1 MADEYKLNDDFKII
15 NGSNLDVLPTI
26 ADNSID
32 AIVTDPPYE
41 IGFMSRKWDNTGIA
55 YNVELW
61 KQALRVL
68 KPGGYLLAFGGTRT
82 YHRIAVAIE
91 DAGFEI
97 RDCIM
102 WLYGC
107 GFPKSH
113 NIGLAI
119 DELTGVESKVVEKID
134 APDLHDVGVKQKE
147 LGNGGCMSFGQI
159 ENAERVQYERK
170 EAQNEWNGWG
180 TTLKPAYEPVV
191 VARKPIEEKT
201 VAENCLKYRTGGLN
215 IDECRVGSGGG
226 CQKVGII
233 PNSASKNCGFG
244 CDGKVIPIDKGRF
257 PANVITD
264 GSDEVA
270 AGMPYTKSVQEVPNA
285 KHTYKGNK
293 EAFQYG
299 YKMRFGGGFDDE
311 GSAMRYFYQAK
322 ASKKD
327 RDEGLDKY
335 EILQATDGYLRN
347 TEITARAYGANAAPK
362 KNIHPTVK
370 PVELMQYLVRL
381 VTAKGGTVLDIFN
394 GSGSTGKAVAFEN
407 RERNAGYKYIGIELE
422 KQYCEISLSRID
434 YALNKF
440 EYDELKYIE
449 EEKKRKQENGEVDL
463 FDFAEGY

>member
-1 MADEYKLNDDFKII
+1 MADVYKLNDDFKII

-113 NIGLAI
+113 NIGLAV
-119 DELTGVESKVVEKID
+119 DELRGVESKVVGKMD
-134 APDLHDVGVKQKE
+134 APDLHDVGVKQKA
-147 LGNGGCMSFGQI
+147 LGNGHVQSFGQI
-159 ENAERVQYERK
+159 ENAERMQYEIK

-180 TTLKPAYEPVV
+180 TALKPAYEPVV

-201 VAENCLKYRTGGLN
+201 VAENCLKYGTGGLN

-226 CQKVGII
+226 YQKVDII

-244 CDGKVIPIDKGRF
+244 CNGKIIPIDKGRF

-270 AGMPYTKSVQEVPNA
+270 AGMPNTKSSKTPDDNR
-285 KHTYKGNK
+285 TNK
-293 EAFQYG
+293 NNSMFIDGVHNMSNSY
-299 YKMRFGGGFDDE
+299 DDE
-311 GSAMRYFYQAK
+311 GSAIRYFYQAK

-327 RDEGLDKY
+327 RDEGLDRY
-335 EILQATDGYLRN
+335 ESIQITDGCIRTN
-347 TEITARAYGANAAPK
+347 SDTARMFGANSSST

-440 EYDELKYIE
+440 KYDELKFIE
-449 EEKKRKQENGEVDL
+449 DEKKRKQENGEVDL

>member
-113 NIGLAI
+113 NIGLAV
-119 DELTGVESKVVEKID
+119 DELRGVESKVIGKAKGSGTTGINER
-134 APDLHDVGVKQKE
+134 
-147 LGNGGCMSFGQI
+147 GNQQFVAR
-159 ENAERVQYERK
+159 NQYEDGTYDLK

-180 TTLKPAYEPVV
+180 TALKPAYEPVV

-201 VAENCLKYRTGGLN
+201 VAENCLKYGTGGLN
-215 IDECRVGSGGG
+215 IDECRVGSGGVV
-226 CQKVGII
+226 KRWILSLTLHRKIVD
-233 PNSASKNCGFG
+233 SAVMEKLSLL
-244 CDGKVIPIDKGRF
+244 I
-257 PANVITD
+257 
-264 GSDEVA
+264 
-270 AGMPYTKSVQEVPNA
+270 
-285 KHTYKGNK
+285 K
-293 EAFQYG
+293 E
-299 YKMRFGGGFDDE
+299 D
-311 GSAMRYFYQAK
+311 S
-322 ASKKD
+322 
-327 RDEGLDKY
+327 
-335 EILQATDGYLRN
+335 LQT
-347 TEITARAYGANAAPK
+347 
-362 KNIHPTVK
+362 
-370 PVELMQYLVRL
+370 
-381 VTAKGGTVLDIFN
+381 
-394 GSGSTGKAVAFEN
+394 
-407 RERNAGYKYIGIELE
+407 
-422 KQYCEISLSRID
+422 
-434 YALNKF
+434 
-440 EYDELKYIE
+440 
-449 EEKKRKQENGEVDL
+449 
-463 FDFAEGY
+463 

>member
-1 MADEYKLNDDFKII
+1 MADEYKLNDNFKII

-55 YNVELW
+55 YNIELW

-82 YHRIAVAIE
+82 YHRITVAIE

-113 NIGLAI
+113 NIGLAV
-119 DELTGVESKVVEKID
+119 DELRGVESKVVGKMD
-134 APDLHDVGVKQKE
+134 APDLHDVGVKQKA
-147 LGNGGCMSFGQI
+147 LGNGHVQSFGQI
-159 ENAERVQYERK
+159 ENAERMQYEIK

-180 TTLKPAYEPVV
+180 TALKPAYEPVV

-201 VAENCLKYRTGGLN
+201 VAENCLKYGTGGIN

-226 CQKVGII
+226 YQKVDII

-270 AGMPYTKSVQEVPNA
+270 AGMPNTKSSKTANDDRE
-285 KHTYKGNK
+285 NK
-293 EAFQYG
+293 NNSMFIDGVHNMSNSY
-299 YKMRFGGGFDDE
+299 DDE

-327 RDEGLDKY
+327 RDAGLEKF
-335 EILQATDGYLRN
+335 ETMQATDGCIRSN
-347 TEITARAYGANAAPK
+347 ADTARMFGANSILK

-440 EYDELKYIE
+440 VYDELKYIE